1 MISGLGASGSLCAL
15 GVGGGGRGGGG
26 GDRSQVRAC
35 DLACCAAFEEV
46 GVTVYGRGSGG
57 MCRGL
62 DFWF

>member
-15 GVGGGGRGGGG
+15 GVRGGGG